1 MPRVACTSAR
11 GVARHFQ
18 SSSQGIC
25 ESQPPGIAFRA
36 RTEPAARD
44 RGTLCVLPRHHELR
58 GRERRYVPLAWR
70 FCHGAVRPTTTISAL
85 GTASSAGSNS
95 GLECPVRQSSAACP
109 GGIGES
115 QNLRSLSGS
124 NGGEPPNSAAAPDR
138 VPFVG
143 SALPRLVS
151 ARRSAS
157 RCRNRKARG
166 RVSGSPLGR

>member
-1 MPRVACTSAR
+1 AR

-18 SSSQGIC
+18 SSSQSIY
-25 ESQPPGIAFRA
+25 ESQPPGVAFRE

-109 GGIGES
+109 VGIGES

-124 NGGEPPNSAAAPDR
+124 NGESRPTRPLHPTACR
-138 VPFVG
+138 W
-143 SALPRLVS
+143 L
-151 ARRSAS
+151 ARRFRAS
-157 RCRNRKARG
+157 FQLDA
-166 RVSGSPLGR
+166 